1 MMSKGIVERMDK
13 SLLLRVGECWTCFLV
28 LQPLK
33 LGGGE
38 LRTNGLF
45 ATGGFLYSR
54 QVRWKAIKK
63 LSLSKSPKERGR
75 SGFFT

>member
-1 MMSKGIVERMDK
+1 MD
-13 SLLLRVGECWTCFLV
+13 SVGSVFLV

-38 LRTNGLF
+38 ITHVAIIYFSKEFVNIHLRTNGLF

-54 QVRWKAIKK
+54 QVRRKAIKK